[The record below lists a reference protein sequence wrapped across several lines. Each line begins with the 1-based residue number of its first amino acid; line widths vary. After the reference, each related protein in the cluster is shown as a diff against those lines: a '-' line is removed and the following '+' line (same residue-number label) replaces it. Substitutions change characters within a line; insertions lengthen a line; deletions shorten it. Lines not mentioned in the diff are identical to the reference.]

1 MSGQLAEFW
10 EDPEVTFG
18 WAREDLRRYAD
29 HEEWVLLLNAVMV
42 SVPGTEPGCG
52 PPLDWTVRLPGP
64 HPER

>member
-52 PPLDWTVRLPGP
+52 PPLD
-64 HPER
+64 